1 MRAIINV
8 INKNQPSS
16 INNIT
21 NCIAKTMS
29 FNIID
34 IMFDQL
40 VDIIE
45 IIDENDAALIVCEI
59 DKREDTQKYLNL
71 LRDIRVPYIFTKP
84 SQTFELKHIALPI
97 TFLIEEKEK
106 APFASSFA
114 RSFNADITIYQ
125 PKDYGTK
132 AQQNI
137 DAISTLFN
145 SLNVDYKI
153 SKGSKGSDK
162 IEFEALKL
170 SQTDHQLIII
180 SASREYGL
188 DDIILGPKERK
199 IINQATIPVMVIN
212 PRGDLYA
219 LCD

>member
-1 MRAIINV
+1 MRAIIN
-8 INKNQPSS
+8 IKNKNQPSS
-16 INNIT
+16 INNIS

-29 FNIID
+29 FTIID
-34 IMFDQL
+34 IMFDL
-40 VDIIE
+40 LANIIE

-71 LRDIRVPYIFTKP
+71 LRDVRVPYIFTKP
-84 SQTFELKHIALPI
+84 NQTFDLKHIALPV

-114 RSFNADITIYQ
+114 RAFDADITIYQ
-125 PKDYGTK
+125 PKDYGSK

-137 DAISTLFN
+137 DAMSTLFK
-145 SLNVDYKI
+145 SLDVNYKI
-153 SKGSKGSDK
+153 SQGKKASDK
-162 IEFEALKL
+162 IELEALKI
-170 SQTDHQLIII
+170 SQTDHQFIII